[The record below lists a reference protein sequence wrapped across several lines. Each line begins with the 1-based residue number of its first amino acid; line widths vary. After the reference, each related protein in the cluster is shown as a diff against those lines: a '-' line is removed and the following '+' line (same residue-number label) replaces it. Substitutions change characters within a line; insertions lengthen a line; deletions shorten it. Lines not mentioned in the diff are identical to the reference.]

1 MRRLIAVLLFVL
13 AGAGFTAAPANAA
26 GHQFRGHIDTTGV
39 PGQVIMIEGHGII
52 SGLGIT
58 TFTGSEVADPST
70 GAITGSGTF
79 VAANGDELT
88 FAWADLPV
96 SGAPPVITFA
106 GPMTVT
112 GGTGHLANR
121 SGTVSLNGGFDF
133 TTNTGWFDVSGSIGS

>member
-1 MRRLIAVLLFVL
+1 MRRRIAVLLFAL
-13 AGAGFTAAPANAA
+13 AVAGLTAGPANAA
-26 GHQFRGHIDTTGV
+26 GHQFRGHIDTTAV
-39 PGQVIMIEGHGII
+39 PGQVITIEGHGII
-52 SGLGIT
+52 SGLGVT
-58 TFTGSEVADPST
+58 TMTGSEVAGPT
-70 GAITGSGTF
+70 GALTGSATF

-133 TTNTGWFDVSGSIGS
+133 RTNTGWFDVSGSIGS